1 MYDAFT
7 DTEQKFL
14 SLFFF
19 WLLTLRLGEELC
31 AIMYF
36 SQYITILPQYSAV
49 LVYPRV
55 FKFLNANLKLSI

>member
-1 MYDAFT
+1 MHLQTQSKNSSYHFVC
-7 DTEQKFL
+7 
-14 SLFFF
+14 
-19 WLLTLRLGEELC
+19 LLTLRLDEVLR